1 MNGEDWGG
9 GEAARR
15 SILNLSS
22 DVYLVT
28 GCPFSMC
35 LWPLGREPLWMWAA
49 NPGLQWAYKP
59 CPTILATV
67 S

>member
-1 MNGEDWGG
+1 MASAGEEGRLLG
-9 GEAARR
+9 R

-28 GCPFSMC
+28 GCPFSVC
-35 LWPLGREPLWMWAA
+35 LWSLGREPLRMWAA
-49 NPGLQWAYKP
+49 NPGLEWAYKP
-59 CPTILATV
+59 CSSILATV